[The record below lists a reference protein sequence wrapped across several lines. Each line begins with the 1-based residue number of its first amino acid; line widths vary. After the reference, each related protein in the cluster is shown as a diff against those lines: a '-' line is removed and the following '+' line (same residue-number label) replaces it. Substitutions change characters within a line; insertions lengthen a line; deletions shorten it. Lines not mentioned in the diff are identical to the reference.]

1 MSPTPRA
8 SALLVLVAVAALL
21 VPRWVAALLALALVG
36 AVLADV
42 RRARAAPSVERLAPS
57 VLARG
62 GRAPLS
68 ISVTPPAGVSQVL
81 VRQAAPPELLV
92 EPGLGAGGL
101 EAALVGLHRGRHVLP
116 PVSLRCVGAWGLARV
131 DHEAGGALE
140 VRVIPDLPG
149 AYRLRAA
156 RRRGGTSDAARARGP
171 VGLGTEFESLR
182 DWTPDDDAQ
191 RINWAATARTGRAMV
206 NQYRVEREQR
216 VLCLV
221 DAGRLMAGPLGRATR
236 LDVALDALAAVGVS
250 ADELGDRFG
259 AMVFSD
265 RVVASLEPRRR
276 GALAVVQ
283 ALAELEPAPV
293 ESAYELVFRRV
304 SATKRAVVVV
314 LTDFVDEESGAGLSR
329 AVPLLARRHAL
340 VVAAVRD
347 PELTAPLDLPP
358 TTPLDLYAAA
368 AALDLER
375 SRRRLVMGLRSAG
388 ALVVEATPT
397 ALPAAT
403 SAAYIRLKARAAA

>member
-8 SALLVLVAVAALL
+8 AGLLVLVAVAALL
-21 VPRWVAALLALALVG
+21 VPRWVAALVALAVVG

-42 RRARAAPSVERLAPS
+42 RRARAVPRVARLAPR

-68 ISVTPPAGVSQVL
+68 ISVTPPASVSKVL
-81 VRQAAPPELLV
+81 VRQATPAELLV
-92 EPGLGAGGL
+92 EPALGDGGL
-101 EAALVGLHRGRHVLP
+101 EAVLVGLHRGRHVLP

-131 DHEAGGALE
+131 DHDVDGALE

-156 RRRGGTSDAARARGP
+156 RRRGGMSDAARVRGP

-191 RINWAATARTGRAMV
+191 RINWAATARTGRPMV

-283 ALAELEPAPV
+283 ALAEVEPTPV

-304 SATKRAVVVV
+304 AAAKRAVVVV

-329 AVPLLARRHAL
+329 AAPLLARRHAL
-340 VVAAVRD
+340 VVATVRD
-347 PELTAPLDLPP
+347 PELTAPLDHPP
-358 TTPLDLYAAA
+358 STPLDLYAAA

-375 SRRRLVMGLRSAG
+375 SRRRLVGALRSAG
-388 ALVVEATPT
+388 TLVVEASPA

-403 SAAYIRLKARAAA
+403 AAAYIRLKARAAA